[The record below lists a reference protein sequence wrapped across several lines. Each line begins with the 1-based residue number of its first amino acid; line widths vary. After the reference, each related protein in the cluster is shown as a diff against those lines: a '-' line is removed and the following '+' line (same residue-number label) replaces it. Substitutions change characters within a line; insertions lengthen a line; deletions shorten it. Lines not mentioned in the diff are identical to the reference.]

1 MELYQDHCEVVK
13 DILEGV
19 RGADEQTYASV
30 AVLNDRLQRVRKLGH
45 KFARVEFSPAV
56 KRLIAHSNRVAV
68 G

>member
-13 DILEGV
+13 DSLEGV
-19 RGADEQTYASV
+19 RGTDEQTYASV
-30 AVLNDRLQRVRKLGH
+30 AVLGERLQRVRKLGQ

-56 KRLIAHSNRVAV
+56 KRLIAHSSRVPV